1 MTRRRRKAKNM
12 NRELWPVTKY
22 LDWIGLRLKTDQLT
36 IQLHFSSFT
45 KQSFKLKRILIS
57 PPPALMLFQV
67 APARALILRMGRR
80 LLLAS
85 GLLVHYCHHC
95 RGVQGVLVFTVRLQR
110 NYKGSIGKGRRWGYK
125 EKVLESRL
133 LPRSSSTSP
142 INQTELGGP
151 VLILFNAI
159 SNVLNAETVLVSV
172 NALAT
177 ELYPISKFPF
187 STSSILILLWPL
199 WILWATAD

>member
-1 MTRRRRKAKNM
+1 MTRRRKRAKNM
-12 NRELWPVTKY
+12 KRELWPVTKY

-36 IQLHFSSFT
+36 IQLHFSSFL
-45 KQSFKLKRILIS
+45 KKSFKAEKISIS

-67 APARALILRMGRR
+67 ARALALILRMGRR

-85 GLLVHYCHHC
+85 GPLVHYCHHC

-159 SNVLNAETVLVSV
+159 INVLNAETVLVSV
-172 NALAT
+172 INVLAT
-177 ELYPISKFPF
+177 ELI
-187 STSSILILLWPL
+187 
-199 WILWATAD
+199 

>member
-1 MTRRRRKAKNM
+1 MTRRRRGRRTWRGNYGPWL
-12 NRELWPVTKY
+12 NISIELVFVWRPINWQFNY
-22 LDWIGLRLKTDQLT
+22 ISLPLQNSLLNLKK
-36 IQLHFSSFT
+36 FSS
-45 KQSFKLKRILIS
+45 L
-57 PPPALMLFQV
+57 LF
-67 APARALILRMGRR
+67 
-80 LLLAS
+80 LLLCCSRSHVLEHLSSEWAEGFS
-85 GLLVHYCHHC
+85 WPQAFLYIIATIVGAFKEYLCLLW
-95 RGVQGVLVFTVRLQR
+95 G
-110 NYKGSIGKGRRWGYK
+110 YKGSIGKGRRWGYK

-159 SNVLNAETVLVSV
+159 SNVLDAVTVLVSV
-172 NALAT
+172 NVLAT

-187 STSSILILLWPL
+187 STSFIPILLWPL

>member
-1 MTRRRRKAKNM
+1 
-12 NRELWPVTKY
+12 
-22 LDWIGLRLKTDQLT
+22 
-36 IQLHFSSFT
+36 
-45 KQSFKLKRILIS
+45 
-57 PPPALMLFQV
+57 MLFQV
-67 APARALILRMGRR
+67 ARAPALILRMGRR

-85 GLLVHYCHHC
+85 GPLVHYCHHC

-159 SNVLNAETVLVSV
+159 SNVLNTETDLVNV
-172 NALAT
+172 LAT
-177 ELYPISKFPF
+177 ELIQFQSFPF
-187 STSSILILLWPL
+187 LQAPSPFFSGPFESFELLLISPRFENGKRGRLS
-199 WILWATAD
+199 

>member
-1 MTRRRRKAKNM
+1 MILTTLS
-12 NRELWPVTKY
+12 RE
-22 LDWIGLRLKTDQLT
+22 
-36 IQLHFSSFT
+36 
-45 KQSFKLKRILIS
+45 ILIS
-57 PPPALMLFQV
+57 PPPALMLFQI
-67 APARALILRMGRR
+67 ARARALILRMGRR

-95 RGVQGVLVFTVRLQR
+95 RGVQGVLVFTVRPQR

-125 EKVLESRL
+125 EKVLESLL

-159 SNVLNAETVLVSV
+159 SNVLDAETVLVSV
-172 NALAT
+172 INVLAT
-177 ELYPISKFPF
+177 ELI
-187 STSSILILLWPL
+187 
-199 WILWATAD
+199 